1 MGIVVCL
8 LLGLLFF
15 LLVPGVLF
23 KIPANGSAI
32 TVAFIHGLIFAFIY
46 YFTYEI
52 VLKQMS
58 GSGVCIS
65 GMCHGS
71 YGDCIRKGNGDSC

>member
-1 MGIVVCL
+1 MGILICL
-8 LLGLLFF
+8 FIGLLFV
-15 LLVPGVLF
+15 LLTPGVLF
-23 KIPANGSAI
+23 KIPANGSI
-32 TVAFIHGLIFAFIY
+32 VTIAFIHGLIFAFLY

-52 VLKQMS
+52 VLKLLS

-71 YGDCIRKGNGDSC
+71 YGDCINKGNGDTC